1 MRVPYRI
8 LDQFEEKRTALE
20 WSKPMTQWFLKER
33 QIPTGGNLK
42 ELSSEMQVELDKSR
56 SCSPWKPSNIESTNS
71 MTFTPEN
78 IWNKTSKK
86 RLVLVGKEV

>member
-1 MRVPYRI
+1 
-8 LDQFEEKRTALE
+8 
-20 WSKPMTQWFLKER
+20 MTQWFLKER

-42 ELSSEMQVELDKSR
+42 ELSSEMRVEFDKSR

-86 RLVLVGKEV
+86 RLVLVGREV